1 MLPVSRGPLGKPM
14 FKCKLTGGNE
24 VRLALKPFKVVV
36 CGGTFS
42 PLHKG
47 HMLFFEVAFKLGE
60 KVYIGLTSD
69 EMAKEKPLSDKIE
82 RFDERKRRLINYL
95 EERGFI
101 GQAEIVEINDP
112 YGPAATEEGIEA
124 IVVTPETLK
133 RALEINRERRVK
145 RGLKELVIVVIPF
158 VRDEKGRVISS
169 TRIRKGEIT
178 VYGEYL
184 SNHPLLKGEDLH
196 GGSNAKV
203 D

>member
-1 MLPVSRGPLGKPM
+1 M
-14 FKCKLTGGNE
+14 
-24 VRLALKPFKVVV
+24 ALKPFKVVV

-95 EERGFI
+95 KEKGFI
-101 GQAEIVEINDP
+101 EQAEIVEINDP

-178 VYGEYL
+178 AYGEYL
-184 SNHPLLKGEDLH
+184 SNHSLLKDEDLH